1 MSGEPDL
8 VPEYTLR
15 TAEEMAVEEGT
26 GEADIA
32 EAPVMETPQR
42 EEPLNA
48 EEATAAEEGTGE
60 LREAGAPVLE
70 TSQREEPLNAEEA
83 TVLVVSFLKR
93 LDKIIVTPRKAVKT
107 DGNFVVDVELKGAT
121 ATVQINVET
130 WKIVEYT
137 ISPLE
142 IENKPLPI
150 PPRKIAMIL
159 AGVAAVIVFLMAFSF
174 LRNNMALII
183 ASGQGIKLEY
193 LIFGAAAL
201 VAGGVALWRRRRS

>member
-8 VPEYTLR
+8 MPEYTLR
-15 TAEEMAVEEGT
+15 PEEAMAVEERT
-26 GEADIA
+26 GETSVA
-32 EAPVMETPQR
+32 EAPVQETPQ
-42 EEPLNA
+42 
-48 EEATAAEEGTGE
+48 G
-60 LREAGAPVLE
+60 
-70 TSQREEPLNAEEA
+70 EEPLNAEEA

-93 LDKIIVTPRKAVKT
+93 MNKKIVTPRKAVKN
-107 DGNFVVDVELKGAT
+107 DDKFVVEVELKDAT
-121 ATVQINVET
+121 ATVQINVDS

-150 PPRKIAMIL
+150 PPRKIAMAL
-159 AGVAAVIVFLMAFSF
+159 AGVAAIIVFLMAFSF
-174 LRNNMALII
+174 FRNNMAFII
-183 ASGQGIKLEY
+183 AIGQGINSDY

>member
-1 MSGEPDL
+1 M
-8 VPEYTLR
+8 
-15 TAEEMAVEEGT
+15 TAEAMAVEEGT
-26 GEADIA
+26 GEAGVA

-48 EEATAAEEGTGE
+48 EEATTAEKETGESRAAE
-60 LREAGAPVLE
+60 APILE
-70 TSQREEPLNAEEA
+70 TPQREEPLNAEEA

-93 LDKIIVTPRKAVKT
+93 LKKSIVTPRRAVQT
-107 DGNFVVDVELKGAT
+107 DGNFVIDVELKGAT

-150 PPRKIAMIL
+150 SPRKIAMVL

-174 LRNNMALII
+174 FRNNMAFITTI
-183 ASGQGIKLEY
+183 GQGIKSDY

-201 VAGGVALWRRRRS
+201 VAGGAVLWWRRRS